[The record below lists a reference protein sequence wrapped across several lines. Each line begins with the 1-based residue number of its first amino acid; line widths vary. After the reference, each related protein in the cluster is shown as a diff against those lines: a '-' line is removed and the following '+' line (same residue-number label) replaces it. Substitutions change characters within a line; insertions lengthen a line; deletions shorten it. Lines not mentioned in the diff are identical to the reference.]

1 MELPAAFSQRIK
13 STPLTAKEALVA
25 EYILNNFLSVC
36 YVSTSEL
43 ARILGVSD
51 ATVSRTSKVLG
62 YRSFLDLQKEI
73 QSFVSQ
79 KADYAQR
86 GFFPPIERLH
96 THQSLDA
103 KENIVAQFST
113 LTYKNLQSVLEKNS
127 EESIHAAA
135 DLLCSAASNILP
147 GAGPPHLLLRN
158 SAFDAHGLSPVSYRP
173 QGASPLNSCWTS
185 PQRTACS
192 SSISIPMVRKSGAGS
207 ILPTAAGRK
216 SSCSLISPPL
226 PSPILLMCCCWRTYT
241 ASAFSTPMYPPPF
254 FWSFLMSSGRR
265 PDGRDRHQAPGS
277 FEPLL
282 RAEQALIFS
291 YGISPRTEGGLN
303 MLTPLKKEERQHEK
317 STLSCPCTGAL
328 YGAVQRLRH

>member
-103 KENIVAQFST
+103 NENIVAQFST

-135 DLLCSAASNILP
+135 DLLCSCRIKYIAGRRPTAPIAEKFSFLMRMVVP
-147 GAGPPHLLLRN
+147 GVVSATGSVTFEQLL
-158 SAFDAHGLSPVSYRP
+158 DISPEDCLFVI
-173 QGASPLNSCWTS
+173 NFN
-185 PQRTACS
+185 
-192 SSISIPMVRKSGAGS
+192 PMVRKSGAGS

-254 FWSFLMSSGRR
+254 FWSFLCLWSQTRWTR
-265 PDGRDRHQAPGS
+265 PPPSAW
-277 FEPLL
+277 
-282 RAEQALIFS
+282 IF
-291 YGISPRTEGGLN
+291 
-303 MLTPLKKEERQHEK
+303 
-317 STLSCPCTGAL
+317 
-328 YGAVQRLRH
+328 

>member
-113 LTYKNLQSVLEKNS
+113 LTYKNLQSVLEKTPKNPS
-127 EESIHAAA
+127 MRRRICFAP
-135 DLLCSAASNILP
+135 AASNILP

-158 SAFDAHGLSPVSYRP
+158 SAFDAHGCPRCRI
-173 QGASPLNSCWTS
+173 GH
-185 PQRTACS
+185 RE
-192 SSISIPMVRKSGAGS
+192 
-207 ILPTAAGRK
+207 
-216 SSCSLISPPL
+216 
-226 PSPILLMCCCWRTYT
+226 
-241 ASAFSTPMYPPPF
+241 
-254 FWSFLMSSGRR
+254 
-265 PDGRDRHQAPGS
+265 RH
-277 FEPLL
+277 L
-282 RAEQALIFS
+282 
-291 YGISPRTEGGLN
+291 
-303 MLTPLKKEERQHEK
+303 
-317 STLSCPCTGAL
+317 
-328 YGAVQRLRH
+328 

>member
-135 DLLCSAASNILP
+135 DLLCSCRIKYI
-147 GAGPPHLLLRN
+147 AGRRPTAPIAEKFSFLMRMVV
-158 SAFDAHGLSPVSYRP
+158 PVSYRP
-173 QGASPLNSCWTS
+173 QGASP
-185 PQRTACS
+185 
-192 SSISIPMVRKSGAGS
+192 
-207 ILPTAAGRK
+207 
-216 SSCSLISPPL
+216 
-226 PSPILLMCCCWRTYT
+226 
-241 ASAFSTPMYPPPF
+241 
-254 FWSFLMSSGRR
+254 
-265 PDGRDRHQAPGS
+265 
-277 FEPLL
+277 
-282 RAEQALIFS
+282 
-291 YGISPRTEGGLN
+291 
-303 MLTPLKKEERQHEK
+303 
-317 STLSCPCTGAL
+317 
-328 YGAVQRLRH
+328 

>member
-135 DLLCSAASNILP
+135 DLLCSCRIKYI
-147 GAGPPHLLLRN
+147 AGR
-158 SAFDAHGLSPVSYRP
+158 R
-173 QGASPLNSCWTS
+173 
-185 PQRTACS
+185 
-192 SSISIPMVRKSGAGS
+192 
-207 ILPTAAGRK
+207 PTA
-216 SSCSLISPPL
+216 
-226 PSPILLMCCCWRTYT
+226 PI
-241 ASAFSTPMYPPPF
+241 AEKF
-254 FWSFLMSSGRR
+254 SFLMRMVV
-265 PDGRDRHQAPGS
+265 PGVVS
-277 FEPLL
+277 ATGSVTFEQLL
-282 RAEQALIFS
+282 D
-291 YGISPRTEGGLN
+291 ISPEDCLFVIDFNPYGGEVRRWIDLAHSRGGEN
-303 MLTPLKKEERQHEK
+303 HPAH
-317 STLSCPCTGAL
+317 
-328 YGAVQRLRH
+328 

>member
-1 MELPAAFSQRIK
+1 MCPPVTGPHLGRQRRHGSPVPAKCWA
-13 STPLTAKEALVA
+13 TAPFW
-25 EYILNNFLSVC
+25 I
-36 YVSTSEL
+36 
-43 ARILGVSD
+43 
-51 ATVSRTSKVLG
+51 
-62 YRSFLDLQKEI
+62 LQKEI

-135 DLLCSAASNILP
+135 DLLCSCRIKYI
-147 GAGPPHLLLRN
+147 AGR
-158 SAFDAHGLSPVSYRP
+158 R
-173 QGASPLNSCWTS
+173 
-185 PQRTACS
+185 
-192 SSISIPMVRKSGAGS
+192 
-207 ILPTAAGRK
+207 PTA
-216 SSCSLISPPL
+216 
-226 PSPILLMCCCWRTYT
+226 PI
-241 ASAFSTPMYPPPF
+241 AEKF
-254 FWSFLMSSGRR
+254 SFLMRMVVPGVVSATGSVTFEQLLDISPEDCLFVINFNPYGEEVRR
-265 PDGRDRHQAPGS
+265 WIDLAHSRGAKIILLTDKPSTPFSDFTDVLLLADIYSVSFFNSNVSATFLLELLVSLVADQMDETRHQSAGS

-291 YGISPRTEGGLN
+291 YGISSRTEGGLN

-328 YGAVQRLRH
+328 HGAVQRLRH

>member
-135 DLLCSAASNILP
+135 DLLCSCRIKYI
-147 GAGPPHLLLRN
+147 AGR
-158 SAFDAHGLSPVSYRP
+158 R
-173 QGASPLNSCWTS
+173 
-185 PQRTACS
+185 
-192 SSISIPMVRKSGAGS
+192 
-207 ILPTAAGRK
+207 PTA
-216 SSCSLISPPL
+216 
-226 PSPILLMCCCWRTYT
+226 PI
-241 ASAFSTPMYPPPF
+241 AEKF
-254 FWSFLMSSGRR
+254 SFLMRMVV
-265 PDGRDRHQAPGS
+265 PGVVS
-277 FEPLL
+277 ATGSVTFEQLL
-282 RAEQALIFS
+282 D
-291 YGISPRTEGGLN
+291 ISPEDCLFVINFNPYGEEVRRWIDLAHSRGAKIILLTDKPSTPFSDFTDVLLLADIYSVSFFNSNVSATFLLELLVSLVADQMDKTATKRLDLLN
-303 MLTPLKKEERQHEK
+303 PYFERNK
-317 STLSCPCTGAL
+317 
-328 YGAVQRLRH
+328 R

>member
-113 LTYKNLQSVLEKNS
+113 LTYKNLQSVLEIRKLAEQSDAVLEAWFPGS
-127 EESIHAAA
+127 EGGHAAA
-135 DLLCSAASNILP
+135 DLLCSCRIKYI
-147 GAGPPHLLLRN
+147 AGR
-158 SAFDAHGLSPVSYRP
+158 R
-173 QGASPLNSCWTS
+173 
-185 PQRTACS
+185 
-192 SSISIPMVRKSGAGS
+192 
-207 ILPTAAGRK
+207 PTA
-216 SSCSLISPPL
+216 
-226 PSPILLMCCCWRTYT
+226 PI
-241 ASAFSTPMYPPPF
+241 AEKF
-254 FWSFLMSSGRR
+254 SFLMRMVV
-265 PDGRDRHQAPGS
+265 PGVVS
-277 FEPLL
+277 ATGSVTFEQLL
-282 RAEQALIFS
+282 D
-291 YGISPRTEGGLN
+291 ISPEDCLFVINFNPYGEEVRRWIDLAHSRGAKIILLTDKPSTPFSDFTDVLLLADIYSVSFFNSNVSATFLLELLVSLVADQMDETATKRLDLLN
-303 MLTPLKKEERQHEK
+303 PYFERNK
-317 STLSCPCTGAL
+317 
-328 YGAVQRLRH
+328 R

>member
-103 KENIVAQFST
+103 KENIVAVFHP
-113 LTYKNLQSVLEKNS
+113 YLQEPTERFGKKLRR
-127 EESIHAAA
+127 IHP
-135 DLLCSAASNILP
+135 CGGGSA
-147 GAGPPHLLLRN
+147 LLLPHQIYCR
-158 SAFDAHGLSPVSYRP
+158 APAH
-173 QGASPLNSCWTS
+173 
-185 PQRTACS
+185 
-192 SSISIPMVRKSGAGS
+192 
-207 ILPTAAGRK
+207 
-216 SSCSLISPPL
+216 
-226 PSPILLMCCCWRTYT
+226 RTY
-241 ASAFSTPMYPPPF
+241 
-254 FWSFLMSSGRR
+254 
-265 PDGRDRHQAPGS
+265 
-277 FEPLL
+277 
-282 RAEQALIFS
+282 
-291 YGISPRTEGGLN
+291 
-303 MLTPLKKEERQHEK
+303 
-317 STLSCPCTGAL
+317 C
-328 YGAVQRLRH
+328 

>member
-79 KADYAQR
+79 KADYTQR

-113 LTYKNLQSVLEKNS
+113 LTYKNLQSVLEKNP

-135 DLLCSAASNILP
+135 DLLCSCRIKYI
-147 GAGPPHLLLRN
+147 AGR
-158 SAFDAHGLSPVSYRP
+158 R
-173 QGASPLNSCWTS
+173 
-185 PQRTACS
+185 
-192 SSISIPMVRKSGAGS
+192 
-207 ILPTAAGRK
+207 PTA
-216 SSCSLISPPL
+216 
-226 PSPILLMCCCWRTYT
+226 PI
-241 ASAFSTPMYPPPF
+241 AEKF
-254 FWSFLMSSGRR
+254 SFLMRMVV
-265 PDGRDRHQAPGS
+265 PGVVS
-277 FEPLL
+277 ATGSVTFEQLL
-282 RAEQALIFS
+282 D
-291 YGISPRTEGGLN
+291 ISPEDCLFVIDFNPYGGEVRRWIDLAHSRGAKIILLTDKPSTPFSDFTDVLLLADIYSVSFFNSNVSATFLLELLVSLVADQMDETATKRLDLLN
-303 MLTPLKKEERQHEK
+303 PYFERNK
-317 STLSCPCTGAL
+317 
-328 YGAVQRLRH
+328 R

>member
-113 LTYKNLQSVLEKNS
+113 LTYKNLQRK
-127 EESIHAAA
+127 
-135 DLLCSAASNILP
+135 
-147 GAGPPHLLLRN
+147 
-158 SAFDAHGLSPVSYRP
+158 
-173 QGASPLNSCWTS
+173 
-185 PQRTACS
+185 QR
-192 SSISIPMVRKSGAGS
+192 RK
-207 ILPTAAGRK
+207 
-216 SSCSLISPPL
+216 
-226 PSPILLMCCCWRTYT
+226 RT
-241 ASAFSTPMYPPPF
+241 
-254 FWSFLMSSGRR
+254 RR
-265 PDGRDRHQAPGS
+265 D
-277 FEPLL
+277 
-282 RAEQALIFS
+282 
-291 YGISPRTEGGLN
+291 
-303 MLTPLKKEERQHEK
+303 
-317 STLSCPCTGAL
+317 
-328 YGAVQRLRH
+328 

>member
-135 DLLCSAASNILP
+135 DLLCSCRIKYI
-147 GAGPPHLLLRN
+147 AGR
-158 SAFDAHGLSPVSYRP
+158 R
-173 QGASPLNSCWTS
+173 
-185 PQRTACS
+185 
-192 SSISIPMVRKSGAGS
+192 
-207 ILPTAAGRK
+207 PTA
-216 SSCSLISPPL
+216 
-226 PSPILLMCCCWRTYT
+226 PI
-241 ASAFSTPMYPPPF
+241 AEKF
-254 FWSFLMSSGRR
+254 SFLMRMGSER
-265 PDGRDRHQAPGS
+265 GS
-277 FEPLL
+277 FS
-282 RAEQALIFS
+282 AQ
-291 YGISPRTEGGLN
+291 G
-303 MLTPLKKEERQHEK
+303 
-317 STLSCPCTGAL
+317 
-328 YGAVQRLRH
+328 